1 MIRGECQARLEGC
14 SGWANHRHHRKLRK
28 QGGSD
33 GPENLVDV
41 CWSCH
46 RKIHAEPLRSYE
58 LGLLV
63 HSWEDPAEI
72 PVLRAS

>member
-1 MIRGECQARLEGC
+1 V
-14 SGWANHRHHRKLRK
+14 HRHHRKLRRH
-28 QGGSD
+28 GGSD
-33 GPENLVDV
+33 DLVNILEV

-46 RKIHAEPLRSYE
+46 RQIHDNPKRSYE

-72 PVLRAS
+72 PVKVA